1 MANSKYIEEL
11 IARDKAEPMG
21 EYHWKTEKTK
31 NDPPAKLCGKCD
43 RVIDLA
49 FTFCPWC
56 GQRIDKNNY
65 KL

>member
-11 IARDKAEPMG
+11 IERDKAEPMSK
-21 EYHWKTEKTK
+21 YYWQTEELK
-31 NDPPAKLCGKCD
+31 NDPPADLCGKCNSA
-43 RVIDLA
+43 ISLN

-56 GQRIDKNNY
+56 GQRIDKANY